1 MNMNETYKDTDL
13 REALRRRYAD
23 TPQLSADFL
32 IKMHHASQ
40 SKNQDSQ
47 PKNNRRTLRRWLYPI
62 TGIAASIL
70 LFLTSQIFLSNEKQQ
85 KEQPLIAEQIMQEQM
100 MLCMDKD
107 MNDKYEAFMAHQEE
121 IRKKGEQYAAYVRQ
135 QIPVNTDIEMEINN
149 Y

>member
-32 IKMHHASQ
+32 NKMYHASQ

-70 LFLTSQIFLSNEKQQ
+70 LFLTSQLFLSNEKQQ

-100 MLCMDKD
+100 MLYMDKD

>member
-1 MNMNETYKDTDL
+1 
-13 REALRRRYAD
+13 
-23 TPQLSADFL
+23 
-32 IKMHHASQ
+32 
-40 SKNQDSQ
+40 
-47 PKNNRRTLRRWLYPI
+47 
-62 TGIAASIL
+62 
-70 LFLTSQIFLSNEKQQ
+70 
-85 KEQPLIAEQIMQEQM
+85 